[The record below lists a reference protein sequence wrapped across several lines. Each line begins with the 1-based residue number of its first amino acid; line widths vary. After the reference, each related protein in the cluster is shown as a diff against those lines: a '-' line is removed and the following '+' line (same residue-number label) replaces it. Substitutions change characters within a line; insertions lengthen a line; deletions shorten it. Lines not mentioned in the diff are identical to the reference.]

1 MSMPLKELTPVEIRR
16 AGWEALKEK
25 LGPASAMKFILDFDR
40 GEGNYSELREEIFG
54 GKTVNAIIQDMKEK
68 GFL

>member
-1 MSMPLKELTPVEIRR
+1 MPLKELTPVEIRR

-25 LGPASAMKFILDFDR
+25 LGPASAMKFMLDFDR
-40 GEGNYSELREEIFG
+40 GEGNYSELRKEIFG

-68 GFL
+68 CFL

>member
-1 MSMPLKELTPVEIRR
+1 MELTPAEIRR

-25 LGPASAMKFILDFDR
+25 LGPASAMKFMLDFER
-40 GEGNYSELREEIFG
+40 GEGNYSELRKEIFG
-54 GKTVNAIIQDMKEK
+54 GKTVNATIQDMKEK

>member
-1 MSMPLKELTPVEIRR
+1 MELTPVEIRR

-25 LGPASAMKFILDFDR
+25 LGPANAMKFILDFDR
-40 GEGNYSELREEIFG
+40 GEGNYSELRKEIFG

>member
-1 MSMPLKELTPVEIRR
+1 MSIPLKELTPVEIRR

-25 LGPASAMKFILDFDR
+25 LGPASAIKFILDYDR
-40 GEGNYSELREEIFG
+40 GEGNYTKLRKETFSE
-54 GKTVNAIIQDMKEK
+54 KTVKAIIQDMKEE

>member
-1 MSMPLKELTPVEIRR
+1 MNMPLKELTPVEIRR
-16 AGWEALKEK
+16 AGWEALKDK

-40 GEGNYSELREEIFG
+40 GEGNYSELRKKIFS
-54 GKTVNAIIQDMKEK
+54 GKTVNAIVQDMKEE

>member
-1 MSMPLKELTPVEIRR
+1 MELTPAEIRR

-40 GEGNYSELREEIFG
+40 GEGNYSELRKEIFG

>member
-25 LGPASAMKFILDFDR
+25 LGPASAMKFMLDFER
-40 GEGNYSELREEIFG
+40 GEGNYSELRKEIFG
-54 GKTVNAIIQDMKEK
+54 GKTVNAIIQDMKDK
-68 GFL
+68 GFI

>member
-1 MSMPLKELTPVEIRR
+1 MSMPLKELTPAEIRR

-40 GEGNYSELREEIFG
+40 GEGNYTELRKEIFG
-54 GKTVNAIIQDMKEK
+54 GKTVNAIIQEMKEK

>member
-1 MSMPLKELTPVEIRR
+1 MPLKELTPVEIRR

-25 LGPASAMKFILDFDR
+25 LGPASAMKFMLDFEC
-40 GEGNYSELREEIFG
+40 GEGNYSELRKEIFE

-68 GFL
+68 GFI

>member
-25 LGPASAMKFILDFDR
+25 LGPASAMKFMLDFDR
-40 GEGNYSELREEIFG
+40 GEGNYSELRKEIFG

>member
-1 MSMPLKELTPVEIRR
+1 MPLKELTPVEIRR

-25 LGPASAMKFILDFDR
+25 LGPASAMKFMLDFDR
-40 GEGNYSELREEIFG
+40 GEGNYSELRKEIFG
-54 GKTVNAIIQDMKEK
+54 GKTVNAIMQDMKEK

>member
-1 MSMPLKELTPVEIRR
+1 MPLKELTPVEIRR

-25 LGPASAMKFILDFDR
+25 LGPASAMKFMLDFDR
-40 GEGNYSELREEIFG
+40 GEGNYSELRKEIFG

>member
-1 MSMPLKELTPVEIRR
+1 MNIPLKELTPVEIRR

-25 LGPASAMKFILDFDR
+25 LGLASAMKFILDYDR
-40 GEGNYSELREEIFG
+40 GEGNYTKLRKEMFS
-54 GKTVNAIIQDMKEK
+54 GKTVKAIIQDMKEE

>member
-1 MSMPLKELTPVEIRR
+1 MNIPLKELTSIEIRR

-25 LGPASAMKFILDFDR
+25 LGPASAIKFILDYER
-40 GEGNYSELREEIFG
+40 GEGNYTELRTEMFSK
-54 GKTVNAIIQDMKEK
+54 KTVKEIIQDMKEE